1 MAPDEWQRPWESEP
15 RPEPEPQPEP
25 EPEPGP
31 DPEPG
36 PPPAPAPD
44 LAHGGSSVSVAPGRR
59 RRSLLGAAVTFVMIV
74 AAASSGFVGGLYAA
88 DRIDVPEVL
97 RDRGVL
103 AAEQDAALVALLE
116 DIIRTEG
123 VMLAFND
130 AVGER
135 IGGAV
140 DEDTAL
146 AIVAEEAAA
155 GVGGLRSLRP
165 IVVDRTGS
173 ARVDDVRTV
182 YLPHLDSWIDYL
194 AALAEDPRLLFTRD
208 EQQPYILLINATAEA
223 FRIALEELIEGG
235 PSERA
240 AELAERILDDGF
252 RSEGP
257 EPTV

>member
-1 MAPDEWQRPWESEP
+1 MGPEQWQRPWE
-15 RPEPEPQPEP
+15 PEPEAEP
-25 EPEPGP
+25 EPEL
-31 DPEPG
+31 EPG

-44 LAHGGSSVSVAPGRR
+44 LAPLGSSVSVAPGRR
-59 RRSLLGAAVTFVMIV
+59 RRSLLGAAVTFVMVV
-74 AAASSGFVGGLYAA
+74 AAAGGGFVGGLYAS
-88 DRIDVPEVL
+88 DRIVVPEVL
-97 RDRGVL
+97 RDSGVL

-130 AVGER
+130 AVGKR
-135 IGGAV
+135 IEGL
-140 DEDTAL
+140 EDREAAL
-146 AIVAEEAAA
+146 AVVAEEAAA

-165 IVVDRTGS
+165 IVVDRTGG

-194 AALAEDPRLLFTRD
+194 AALAEEPQLLFTRD
-208 EQQPYILLINATAEA
+208 EQQPYLLLINATAEA
-223 FRIALEELIEGG
+223 FRIALEELLEAG
-235 PSERA
+235 PSVRA

-257 EPTV
+257 DPTV